1 MYQQQIN
8 QIDPAQLDQLLESLV
23 KAKAEANYQQLRQTA
38 QRQVDAIRQQA
49 GNDHQALQGQVYQK
63 LSQLNQEKQI
73 LEMRETNS

>member
-1 MYQQQIN
+1 
-8 QIDPAQLDQLLESLV
+8 LDQLLESLV

-49 GNDHQALQGQVYQK
+49 GNDHQALQAQVYQK